1 MDFFASSFGPSYPI
15 PGQHTELPAEQAS
28 SLKRVAPS
36 PRRLPRS
43 RMALAASLLLMLI
56 CHFWMSG
63 FYRNAAPDAPE
74 PASSRFEATHR
85 NGARIS
91 NAPPIAN
98 PAASSSGTETLKKSG
113 KSSKD
118 Q

>member
-1 MDFFASSFGPSYPI
+1 
-15 PGQHTELPAEQAS
+15 
-28 SLKRVAPS
+28 
-36 PRRLPRS
+36 
-43 RMALAASLLLMLI
+43 MALAASLLLMLV